1 MISPLCFLKVKHFV
15 TILKRINDINGI
27 IIINNI
33 KNSSIRL
40 CFMYNTYVCLYIIC
54 SKTNTSDIRLFIG
67 TVSHSCSQ
75 MDKFG
80 LVNTKQINA
89 IQLKYKKTK
98 IINF

>member
-1 MISPLCFLKVKHFV
+1 MFYVQ
-15 TILKRINDINGI
+15 
-27 IIINNI
+27 
-33 KNSSIRL
+33 
-40 CFMYNTYVCLYIIC
+40 YVCIYIIC

-89 IQLKYKKTK
+89 IQWKYKKTK
-98 IINF
+98 NKNHKLLTAQF